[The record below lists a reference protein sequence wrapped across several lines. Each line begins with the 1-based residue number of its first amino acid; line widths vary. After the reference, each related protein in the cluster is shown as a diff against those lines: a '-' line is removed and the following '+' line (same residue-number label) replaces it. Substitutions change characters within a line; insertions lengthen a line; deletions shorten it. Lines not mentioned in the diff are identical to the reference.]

1 MRSTA
6 FILLAVMTACAARQ
20 EAPPMTA
27 TPAPA
32 APVAPLPA
40 WAASDAGLQQARQKL
55 ERQGY
60 NSVVLV
66 KALPSPGANP
76 PYYEGYAVRG
86 GQLLN
91 VMVMADGSTI
101 FPSYIARQNVPRRS
115 QYACQR
121 IDSAAMT
128 NACLGAP

>member
-1 MRSTA
+1 
-6 FILLAVMTACAARQ
+6 MTACSARQ
-20 EAPPMTA
+20 EAAPVMA
-27 TPAPA
+27 APA
-32 APVAPLPA
+32 APVTPLPA
-40 WAASDAGLQQARQKL
+40 WAASDDGLQQARQKL
-55 ERQGY
+55 VQQGY
-60 NSVVLV
+60 SSVVLV

-91 VMVMADGSTI
+91 VMVMADGSTV
-101 FPSYIARQNVPRRS
+101 FPAYVARQNVPHRS

-121 IDSAAMT
+121 IDSAAVI